1 MSRNSFKTLV
11 APAVRS
17 FLILITHGEPAMN
30 ALRFPRVA
38 TFAWACALVAGL
50 APSAFA
56 EIVYTMTNASGLQD
70 GWALSG
76 TITVSGTGTALGS
89 AAITG
94 WAYTV
99 TKELD
104 SYTYSSNDSDAY
116 ANAFGLLATPTQL
129 IVPYAEGSDMNN
141 LQLVVQNGAGVLM
154 WSTESV
160 DFSSQYMANDSPSPG
175 SFWQQQNVAFPLTT
189 TDGWVIGSVS
199 GPPSSVP
206 EIDPNSLGSV
216 LALVLGSLGLLER
229 CRLRHTSNG

>member
-1 MSRNSFKTLV
+1 MPGLEKAFRPFSLS
-11 APAVRS
+11 
-17 FLILITHGEPAMN
+17 ITHGEPAMN
-30 ALRFPRVA
+30 ALRFPRLA

-50 APSAFA
+50 APSASA
-56 EIVYTMTNASGLQD
+56 EIVYTMTNASDLQD

-76 TITVSGTGTALGS
+76 TITLSGTGTDLDS
-89 AAITG
+89 TAITG

-104 SYTYSSNDSDAY
+104 SYTYSSNGSGVGV
-116 ANAFGLLATPTQL
+116 NARGLLATPTQL
-129 IVPYAEGSDMNN
+129 IVPYGEELDSANRIYLNVQGGLGSLSWNTASADDRS
-141 LQLVVQNGAGVLM
+141 LYRAADFTDGGPLVL
-154 WSTESV
+154 
-160 DFSSQYMANDSPSPG
+160 
-175 SFWQQQNVAFPLTT
+175 FWKQSRATFPLTT

-229 CRLRHTSNG
+229 RRLRHSAVT